1 MAALYLLDANTLID
15 ANRDYY
21 GIGQVDEYWEWL
33 VHFGEQGRIKIPVE
47 IYEELRAG
55 SDALAAWAKQEET
68 ETALRFAEEV
78 DIALVRRVTEEGYAV
93 DLTDIEIEE
102 IGRDP
107 FLIAYALADPENRV
121 IVTTERSKPR
131 AQRKNRKVPDVCAQ
145 FGIRPCNAFTFGR
158 EMGFRTDWRDQI

>member
-1 MAALYLLDANTLID
+1 MALLYLLDANTLID

-33 VHFGEQGRIKIPVE
+33 VHFGEEGRIKIPVE
-47 IYEELRAG
+47 IYEELKVG
-55 SDALAAWAKQEET
+55 SDALSIWAKQGET
-68 ETALRFAEEV
+68 EAALKFAEEV
-78 DIALVRRVTEEGYAV
+78 DIDLVRRVIEEGYAA
-93 DLTDIEIEE
+93 DLTDIEIEQ

-107 FLIAYALADPENRV
+107 FLVAYALADPGNRV

-158 EMGFRTDWRDQI
+158 ELGFRTDWRDHL

>member
-1 MAALYLLDANTLID
+1 VVVLYLLDANTLID

-33 VHFGEQGRIKIPVE
+33 VHFGEQGRIKIPLE
-47 IYEELRAG
+47 IYEELKSG
-55 SDALAAWAKQEET
+55 SDAVAAWAKDEKT
-68 ETALRFAEEV
+68 EAALVLSEEV
-78 DIALVRRVTEEGYAV
+78 DIDLVRRVTEQGYAS

-107 FLIAYALADPENRV
+107 FLIAYALSEPANRV
-121 IVTTERSKPR
+121 IVTTERSKPK

-145 FGIRPCNAFTFGR
+145 FGIRSCNAFTFGR
-158 EMGFRTDWRDQI
+158 ELGFCTDWRNKV

>member
-1 MAALYLLDANTLID
+1 MALLYLLDANTLID

-33 VHFGEQGRIKIPVE
+33 VHCGEQGHIKIPVE
-47 IYEELRAG
+47 IYEELKAG

-68 ETALRFAEEV
+68 ENALKFSEEV
-78 DIALVRRVTEEGYAV
+78 RIDLVRRVIEEGYAA

-107 FLIAYALADPENRV
+107 FLIAYALYDPENRV

-131 AQRKNRKVPDVCAQ
+131 AQRKNRKVPDVCGQ
-145 FGIRPCNAFTFGR
+145 FDIRSCNAFTFGR
-158 EMGFRTDWRDQI
+158 ELGFRTDWRNQI

>member
-1 MAALYLLDANTLID
+1 MAVLYLLDANTLID

-21 GIGQVDEYWEWL
+21 GIGQVDEYWDWL
-33 VHFGEQGRIKIPVE
+33 IHFGEQGCIKIPME

-55 SDALAAWAKQEET
+55 SDALAAWAKQVET
-68 ETALRFAEEV
+68 ETALKFAEEV
-78 DIALVRRVTEEGYAV
+78 DIGHVRRVTEEGYAA

-107 FLIAYALADPENRV
+107 FLIAYALFDVENRV

-145 FGIRPCNAFTFGR
+145 FGIRACNAFTFGR
-158 EMGFRTDWRDQI
+158 ELGFRTDWRDQT

>member
-1 MAALYLLDANTLID
+1 MAVLYLLDANTLID

-33 VHFGEQGRIKIPVE
+33 VHFGGQGRIKIPVE
-47 IYEELRAG
+47 IYDELKAG
-55 SDALAAWAKQEET
+55 SDALAAWAKQVET
-68 ETALRFAEEV
+68 ETALKFAEEV
-78 DIALVRRVTEEGYAV
+78 DIDHVRRVIEEGYAA

-107 FLIAYALADPENRV
+107 FLIAYALSDAENRV

-131 AQRKNRKVPDVCAQ
+131 AQRKNRKVPDVRAQ
-145 FGIRPCNAFTFGR
+145 FGIRACNAFTFGR
-158 EMGFRTDWRDQI
+158 ELGFRTDWRDQI

>member
-1 MAALYLLDANTLID
+1 MAVLYLLDANTLID

-21 GIGQVDEYWEWL
+21 GLGQVDEYWEWL

-47 IYEELRAG
+47 IYEELKAG
-55 SDALAAWAKQEET
+55 SDALAAWARQGET
-68 ETALRFAEEV
+68 EAALKFAEEV
-78 DIALVRRVTEEGYAV
+78 DIDLVRRVTEEGYAA

-107 FLIAYALADPENRV
+107 FLIAYALSDPANRV

-145 FGIRPCNAFTFGR
+145 FGIRPCNAFAFGR
-158 EMGFRTDWRDQI
+158 ELGFRTDWRDEI

>member
-1 MAALYLLDANTLID
+1 MAVLYLLDANTLID

-33 VHFGEQGRIKIPVE
+33 VYFGEHGRIKIPVE
-47 IYEELRAG
+47 IYEELKAG
-55 SDALAAWAKQEET
+55 SDALAAWAKQAET
-68 ETALRFAEEV
+68 ESALKFADEV
-78 DIALVRRVTEEGYAV
+78 DIDLVRRVTEEGYAA

-107 FLIAYALADPENRV
+107 FLIAYALSDPENRV

-145 FGIRPCNAFTFGR
+145 FGIRACNAFTFGR
-158 EMGFRTDWRDQI
+158 ELGFRTDWRDRI

>member
-107 FLIAYALADPENRV
+107 FLIAYALADPEIRV